1 MEPLRINVEVSL
13 SKETLA
19 VLRALV
25 GAKEST
31 GFDIPA
37 PQPDPEQPK
46 RKAKKAEPA
55 PAPEAPQPDP
65 ASSPADDDDP
75 TPDDAPAPEKK
86 KPTPSE
92 ADARAAVKAAKD
104 RGVSPKVIRSYMQES
119 FGIASSVDCPAERRQ
134 ELIEGLNNLA
144 A

>member
-1 MEPLRINVEVSL
+1 MEPLKINIEVSL

-37 PQPDPEQPK
+37 PQPEPEQPK
-46 RKAKKAEPA
+46 RRTKKTEPA

-65 ASSPADDDDP
+65 APSQADDDDLP
-75 TPDDAPAPEKK
+75 PDDAPAPEK

-134 ELIEGLNNLA
+134 ELIEGLNKLA